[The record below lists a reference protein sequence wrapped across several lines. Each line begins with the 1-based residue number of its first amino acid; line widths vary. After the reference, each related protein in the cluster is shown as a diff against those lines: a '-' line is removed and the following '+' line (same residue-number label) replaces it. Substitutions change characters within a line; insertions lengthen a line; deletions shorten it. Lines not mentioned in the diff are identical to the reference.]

1 MLNIDKYD
9 YDNSRSYNQVYC
21 FVEFMKPGRQTYVTC
36 LPEESDDC
44 VDNDMTYFTHRTIIN
59 VRDEDV
65 PIFVKAEKSHI
76 NVRSFNKDNS
86 VFREW
91 K

>member
-1 MLNIDKYD
+1 
-9 YDNSRSYNQVYC
+9 
-21 FVEFMKPGRQTYVTC
+21 MKPGRQTYVMC
-36 LPEESDDC
+36 IPEDNEEETDD
-44 VDNDMTYFTHRTIIN
+44 DMTYFTHRTIIN
-59 VRDEDV
+59 VRDEDI
-65 PIFVKAEKSHI
+65 PIFAKAEKSHI